1 MGRAHEVRA
10 ASMAKTAAMK
20 SSKYAKW
27 GKEIFQAAKAGVPDP
42 EMNQGLKNV
51 IAKAKKDQ
59 CPANVIARAIEKA
72 KGVQSG
78 AAKEKSY
85 EGMGPGNVAV
95 IVNCLTD
102 NDNRTFTEVRT
113 AFNKTGGTIG
123 SSVGYMFSKKAIFEF
138 EGMSEDEVLEAL
150 MMGENAD
157 YEDLTVDEDG
167 FVKITAQP
175 ESFEGIKA
183 ALLAAKPE
191 LDFETAS
198 CELVPSTYVD
208 LDEDHLGKFKRL
220 LEALAEYDDV
230 DEVIHN
236 ANLPADDEE

>member
-27 GKEIFQAAKAGVPDP
+27 QKEIFAAAKAGVPDP
-42 EMNQGLKNV
+42 DMNQGLKNV
-51 IAKAKKDQ
+51 IARAKKEQ
-59 CPANVIARAIEKA
+59 VPADVIKRAIEKA
-72 KGVQSG
+72 AGVKSG
-78 AAKEKSY
+78 ATKEKSY

-123 SSVGYMFSKKAIFEF
+123 QAVSYLFSKKAIFEF

-150 MMGENAD
+150 MMGENTD

-167 FVKITAQP
+167 FVKIVAVP

-183 ALLAAKPE
+183 AILAAKPDLE
-191 LDFETAS
+191 FETAS
-198 CELVPSTYVD
+198 CEMVPSSYVD

-236 ANLPADDEE
+236 ANLPADEE